1 MIPRSW
7 KRSLIAVTLI
17 ASFLVMIP
25 RPTHACGPFFTDSIF
40 VYTKHPD
47 FPLEKFAGGRL
58 GVLQTS
64 YARSYLVA
72 AYRNLIGEPLE
83 NEEVASLKSL
93 WEDRLNNNWES
104 HDEDAIKKWSD
115 AREKVPGAAIP
126 TQIRAYRYRDKPNEY
141 ESYLNC
147 QPDGFENAET
157 TLNERIKRFGADSAN
172 VREWLKAQDAVFT
185 NCGGGRQI
193 PEAAS
198 ADLDAL
204 VRADRAYQIAA
215 ANFYSTQYDDA
226 AKQFDAISH
235 DSSSPWREVAGYLAA
250 RAMLRKGS
258 LAEKEDQGKPALA
271 DAENRLQAIMKDKSV
286 ARSHHAASRLLNLVR
301 LRLRPDERLHDL
313 AKRIVK
319 KDGTADFKQAVWD
332 YTLLLDKFV
341 GDDDGVNTAAV
352 SADLRS
358 DDLTDWVVTFQ
369 DEWEGAANHAF
380 DRWDR
385 TGSLWWL
392 VAAMTRATE
401 QPAKANELMA
411 AAARVDRKSPAYAS
425 LLFHTV
431 RLLAENN
438 RSTEARMRL
447 DSALA
452 NDRDYLTASSL
463 NLLLG
468 QRMILAQS
476 LDGFLQDAQRV
487 PAGFSDN
494 NDGREIPDDE
504 SARDSTE
511 KRNKFFFDAD
521 AATVFNNFMPTA
533 MFKDAGRS
541 SLPAPNLHRDVAQAA
556 FMRAAL
562 IDDRVNANQAAT
574 TLASV
579 YPELKDLIAA
589 YQRAATPDA
598 RRFAAAF
605 LALKFPGLRPYVTA
619 GVGRSSPLNEIDSY
633 RDNWWCAEAPT
644 SLSGPP
650 SEGEGK
656 KEPATRDSRIPEFLR
671 PSQSAAAGEV
681 AKLRALGT
689 GPNYLAQT
697 SISWATKNPTDPR
710 APEALHLAVRST
722 RYGCTDNETG
732 RWSKAAFDLL
742 HRRYPNSIWANATKY
757 WFSG

>member
-7 KRSLIAVTLI
+7 NRSAIAVTLI
-17 ASFLVMIP
+17 ASLYVLIP
-25 RPTHACGPFFTDSIF
+25 RSTQACGPFFTDSIF

-47 FPLEKFAGGRL
+47 FPFEKFAGGRL
-58 GVLQTS
+58 GVLRTS

-83 NEEVASLKSL
+83 NAEVASLKSL

-104 HDEDAIKKWSD
+104 RDEDAIKKWKD
-115 AREKVPGAAIP
+115 ARGKVLAVGAP
-126 TQIRAYRYRDKPNEY
+126 PEIRAYRYREKPNEY

-147 QPDGFENAET
+147 QPDAFENAEA

-172 VREWLKAQDAVFT
+172 VREWLKAQDVVFS
-185 NCGGGRQI
+185 NCGEGHQI
-193 PEAAS
+193 PEPAS
-198 ADLDAL
+198 PDLDSL

-215 ANFYSTQYDDA
+215 ANFYSTQFDDA

-235 DSSSPWREVAGYLAA
+235 DASSPWREVAGYLAA

-258 LAEKEDQGKPALA
+258 LAAKEDQGTPALA
-271 DAENRLQAIMKDKSV
+271 DAESRLQAIAKDKSV
-286 ARSHHAASRLLNLVR
+286 ERSHHAASRLLNLVR
-301 LRLRPDERLHDL
+301 LRLRPEEKLHDL
-313 AKRIVK
+313 AKAIVK
-319 KDGTADFKQAVWD
+319 KAVSPDFKQAVWD

-341 GDDDGVNTAAV
+341 GGDDGVNTAAV
-352 SADLRS
+352 SATLRS

-380 DRWDR
+380 DRWER
-385 TGSLWWL
+385 TKSLPWL
-392 VAAMTRATE
+392 VAAMTRATG
-401 QPAKANELMA
+401 QTAKVNELMT

-425 LLFHTV
+425 VLFHTV

-438 RSTEARMRL
+438 RTGEARSRL
-447 DSALA
+447 DSALS

-468 QRMILAQS
+468 QRMILGQS
-476 LDGFLQDAQRV
+476 LDQFLQTAQRV

-504 SARDSTE
+504 SATDSAE
-511 KRNKFFFDAD
+511 KREKFFFDAD

-541 SLPAPNLHRDVAQAA
+541 SVLAPNLHRDVAQAA

-562 IDDRVNANQAAT
+562 IDDRVNANQAAA

-579 YPELKDLIAA
+579 YPDLKDLIAA

-619 GVGRSSPLNEIDSY
+619 GVGRSSPLAEIDSY

-644 SLSGPP
+644 SLSGPA

-656 KEPATRDSRIPEFLR
+656 KDPTTLDSRIPEFLKASR
-671 PSQSAAAGEV
+671 SVAVGEA

-697 SISWATKNPTDPR
+697 VISWATKNPTDAR
-710 APEALHLAVRST
+710 APEALHLAVKST
-722 RYGCTDNETG
+722 RYGCTDKETG

-742 HRRYPNSIWANATKY
+742 HRRYPNSSWAKETKY
-757 WFSG
+757 WFNG